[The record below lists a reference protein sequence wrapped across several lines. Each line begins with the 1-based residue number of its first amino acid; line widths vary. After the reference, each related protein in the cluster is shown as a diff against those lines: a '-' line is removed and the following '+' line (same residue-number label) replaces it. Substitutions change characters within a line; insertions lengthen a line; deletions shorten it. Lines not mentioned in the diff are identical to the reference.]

1 MGVEAPTIASAHG
14 RNRQLESGIP
24 SGATRVTL
32 HLATGTGIAKSFA
45 FLSQIFAMSR
55 KPSASR
61 ARTRRIGLLGL
72 LLATAL
78 TPAGILIGTVT
89 AAALVGGLALHLDRA
104 RPASPAAVAPPLVAK
119 QRLQPLAIE
128 HKGETLSLVMAEGDF
143 ADSGNLDPFILTGP
157 PPGTPAGN
165 GAAPDRVEND
175 MPGPGRAP
183 GGKPEGAR
191 PWTPSPNPPT
201 LGGPIGIPPGDG
213 SFFPARPGGP
223 GAPGTPASPDD
234 EPSGNLPPN
243 ALPAAGPDSWTPPRT
258 DTPLDPPSSQ
268 QAATQ
273 PHAVPE
279 PSMMG
284 LMALGIVALAWMGRR
299 RTMP

>member
-1 MGVEAPTIASAHG
+1 
-14 RNRQLESGIP
+14 
-24 SGATRVTL
+24 
-32 HLATGTGIAKSFA
+32 
-45 FLSQIFAMSR
+45 MSR

-119 QRLQPLAIE
+119 QRLQPLAVE

-143 ADSGNLDPFILTGP
+143 ADSGNLDPFILTGQSSSA
-157 PPGTPAGN
+157 PAGN

-175 MPGPGRAP
+175 MPGRSRAP
-183 GGKPEGAR
+183 GGKPDRAR
-191 PWTPSPNPPT
+191 PLTPSHPPS
-201 LGGPIGIPPGDG
+201 LGGPASPPSGG
-213 SFFPARPGGP
+213 GPSFPARPPQGSPTLPPQTNGPSNFPPSGGPPSPEHNGPSGGP

-234 EPSGNLPPN
+234 EPGGNLPPN
-243 ALPAAGPDSWTPPRT
+243 PLPAAGPDSWTPPRT

-284 LMALGIVALAWMGRR
+284 LMALGIAALAWMGRR
-299 RTMP
+299 RTIP

>member
-1 MGVEAPTIASAHG
+1 
-14 RNRQLESGIP
+14 
-24 SGATRVTL
+24 
-32 HLATGTGIAKSFA
+32 
-45 FLSQIFAMSR
+45 MSR
-55 KPSASR
+55 KPSVSR
-61 ARTRRIGLLGL
+61 THTRRIGLLGL

-104 RPASPAAVAPPLVAK
+104 RPASSAAIVPPLVAK

-128 HKGETLSLVMAEGDF
+128 HKGETFSLVMAEGDF

-157 PPGTPAGN
+157 SPSNPAGN
-165 GAAPDRVEND
+165 GAAPDGMENG
-175 MPGPGRAP
+175 MPGPGRVP
-183 GGKPEGAR
+183 GGKPDRAR
-191 PWTPSPNPPT
+191 PLTPSNPPS
-201 LGGPIGIPPGDG
+201 LGGPAGILPGDG
-213 SFFPARPGGP
+213 SFFPAGKPQGSPTIPPQANGPSNSPPGGPQPPGHNGPTGGP

-234 EPSGNLPPN
+234 APGGNMPPN
-243 ALPAAGPDSWTPPRT
+243 TFPVAGPGSWTPPQT
-258 DTPLDPPSSQ
+258 ETPLGPPSSQ

-284 LMALGIVALAWMGRR
+284 LMALGIAALAWMRRR
-299 RTMP
+299 RTIP

>member
-1 MGVEAPTIASAHG
+1 
-14 RNRQLESGIP
+14 
-24 SGATRVTL
+24 
-32 HLATGTGIAKSFA
+32 
-45 FLSQIFAMSR
+45 MSR

-213 SFFPARPGGP
+213 SFFPARPPQGSPPIPPQANGPPNPPPGGP
-223 GAPGTPASPDD
+223 HSPEHNGPTGGPRAPGTPISPDD
-234 EPSGNLPPN
+234 ALGGNLPPN
-243 ALPAAGPDSWTPPRT
+243 SFPVAGPGSWTPPRT

>member
-1 MGVEAPTIASAHG
+1 
-14 RNRQLESGIP
+14 
-24 SGATRVTL
+24 
-32 HLATGTGIAKSFA
+32 
-45 FLSQIFAMSR
+45 MSR

-61 ARTRRIGLLGL
+61 TRTRRIGLLGL

-104 RPASPAAVAPPLVAK
+104 RPAPPAAVAPPFVAK

-157 PPGTPAGN
+157 SSSNPAGN
-165 GAAPDRVEND
+165 GAAPDRVESG

-183 GGKPEGAR
+183 GGKPDRAR
-191 PWTPSPNPPT
+191 PLTPSQPPS
-201 LGGPIGIPPGDG
+201 LGGPAGIPPGDG
-213 SFFPARPGGP
+213 PFFPAGKPQGHPAIPPQANGPSNSSPGGPQSPGHSNPGSP

-234 EPSGNLPPN
+234 APGGNLPPN
-243 ALPAAGPDSWTPPRT
+243 PLPAAGPDSWAPSQTG
-258 DTPLDPPSSQ
+258 TPLDPPSSQ

-284 LMALGIVALAWMGRR
+284 LMALGIAALAWMGRR
-299 RTMP
+299 RTIP

>member
-1 MGVEAPTIASAHG
+1 
-14 RNRQLESGIP
+14 
-24 SGATRVTL
+24 
-32 HLATGTGIAKSFA
+32 
-45 FLSQIFAMSR
+45 MSR
-55 KPSASR
+55 KPSVSR
-61 ARTRRIGLLGL
+61 THTRRIGLLGL

-104 RPASPAAVAPPLVAK
+104 RPASSAAIVPPLVAK

-128 HKGETLSLVMAEGDF
+128 HKGETFSLVMAEGDF

-157 PPGTPAGN
+157 SPSNPAGN
-165 GAAPDRVEND
+165 GAAPDGMENG

-183 GGKPEGAR
+183 GGKPDRAR
-191 PWTPSPNPPT
+191 PLTPSNPPS
-201 LGGPIGIPPGDG
+201 LGGPAGILPGDG
-213 SFFPARPGGP
+213 SFFPAGKPQGSPTIPPQANGPSNSPPGGPQPPGHNGPTGGP

-234 EPSGNLPPN
+234 APGGNMPPN
-243 ALPAAGPDSWTPPRT
+243 TFPVAGPGSWTPPQT
-258 DTPLDPPSSQ
+258 ETPLGPPSSQ

-284 LMALGIVALAWMGRR
+284 LMALGIAALAWMRRR
-299 RTMP
+299 RTIP